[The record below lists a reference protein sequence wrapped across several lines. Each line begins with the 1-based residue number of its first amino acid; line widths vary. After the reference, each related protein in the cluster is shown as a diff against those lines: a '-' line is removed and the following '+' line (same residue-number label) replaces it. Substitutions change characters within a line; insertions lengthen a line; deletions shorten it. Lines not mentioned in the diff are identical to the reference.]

1 MLKKIV
7 VTVEDLKGKC
17 RFWKVGDK
25 IVLWRGEGS
34 RLLGIDYKLSDG
46 RGACLAGL
54 MSLYPFLLGPIET
67 WDGKTACN
75 RFRESQMRLSSEHD
89 YRCWIA
95 KFEDLLSTRN
105 NLCQETRKW
114 VEDHLFQL
122 NVDLKHLRAYG
133 TPEPW
138 PQKLPPQ

>member
-1 MLKKIV
+1 MEGATLAPIIEEEVAMLKKIV

-46 RGACLAGL
+46 KGACLAGL

-75 RFRESQMRLSSEHD
+75 RFRCPDSSPEFD
-89 YRCWIA
+89 GRGGITFRA
-95 KFEDLLSTRN
+95 DFAGEE
-105 NLCQETRKW
+105 ETL
-114 VEDHLFQL
+114 EGIDI
-122 NVDLKHLRAYG
+122 
-133 TPEPW
+133 EPV
-138 PQKLPPQ
+138 LGC